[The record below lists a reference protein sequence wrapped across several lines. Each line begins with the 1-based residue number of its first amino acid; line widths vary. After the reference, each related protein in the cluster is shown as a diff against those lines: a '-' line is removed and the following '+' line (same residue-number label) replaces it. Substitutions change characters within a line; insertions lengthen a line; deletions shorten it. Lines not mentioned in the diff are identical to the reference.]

1 MISRQKRYLAL
12 PPKTGRR
19 TMQQGGSIGVIF
31 ALALVPLLAFAGLAV
46 DYGRALLYRNQ
57 LGYALDTAAL
67 AVASSTGTKQQL
79 EARMRA
85 YLDANFANEDL
96 HDEIDFDLGDPGE
109 TITAEA
115 SLRMDTTF
123 MAVLGRR
130 YLDISVSTTVLRE
143 ISGLE
148 LAMVLDVTGSMAGSK
163 IADLREAA
171 RALVRIVFDDEPAP
185 EFLRVAVVP
194 YSAAVNPG
202 DEAEDIVNMDW
213 MDNVDPEDIGLD
225 PDDPEHNIT
234 SIDYDPGDPLMWKGC
249 VRARGDGHDVLDS
262 SIEDGGEWE
271 PYYWPSSLD
280 NDWAAAGVDMRNS
293 RGNEMRGP
301 NIGCP
306 TPILP
311 LTNDREAVDDAIDA
325 LDAWSRGGTMGNVG
339 MVWGWRVLSP
349 DPPFSDGVL
358 PYDEPLWQKAIVM
371 MTDGDNLTY
380 QWPDIRDYR
389 DLDGDGRTSDT
400 VRNTYYSSDYGSYD
414 RVEEGNLGTT
424 SRGTAGS
431 RLDDRLEDVCTNI
444 KETGITVFTIT
455 FGSGVDS
462 TTRAIYQN
470 CASQSG
476 YYFHAP
482 DGAQLEQVFETVGNQ
497 LSKLRVTS

>member
-12 PPKTGRR
+12 PHKTGRR

-67 AVASSTGTKQQL
+67 AVASSTGTKQKL

-148 LAMVLDVTGSMAGSK
+148 LAMVLDVTGSMAGTK

-202 DEAEDIVNMDW
+202 DEAEDIVDMGW
-213 MDNVDPEDIGLD
+213 MNNVDPEDIGLD

-262 SIEDGGEWE
+262 SIGDGGEWE

-306 TPILP
+306 TPITAISTVTGAP
-311 LTNDREAVDDAIDA
+311 AIRCGITITTAITAVMTG
-325 LDAWSRGGTMGNVG
+325 SRKVISGPPVG
-339 MVWGWRVLSP
+339 ERQARASMIGWRMSVP
-349 DPPFSDGVL
+349 
-358 PYDEPLWQKAIVM
+358 I
-371 MTDGDNLTY
+371 
-380 QWPDIRDYR
+380 
-389 DLDGDGRTSDT
+389 
-400 VRNTYYSSDYGSYD
+400 
-414 RVEEGNLGTT
+414 
-424 SRGTAGS
+424 SRRPAL
-431 RLDDRLEDVCTNI
+431 R
-444 KETGITVFTIT
+444 F
-455 FGSGVDS
+455 
-462 TTRAIYQN
+462 
-470 CASQSG
+470 SQSPS
-476 YYFHAP
+476 AAVSI
-482 DGAQLEQVFETVGNQ
+482 AQPGRSIRIVPASPAIIFTRPMAHSWNRCSRPLA
-497 LSKLRVTS
+497 TS